1 MSNLRHLLPPLNAL
15 RTFEAAARHGS
26 FKLAAEELCVTQA
39 AISRQIQTLET
50 FYGLKL
56 FLRSN
61 RKVELTNDGH
71 ALYLAASSAFNHIA
85 TASRDLLRRYSQD
98 YLALI
103 TTTAFAQLWLM
114 PRLKQLRTQHPELQ
128 LHLISSEANPDYQER
143 FGAAVTL
150 GLEEHP
156 HYVAEYLFSEEIFP
170 VCTPGFLAQ
179 NPQVST
185 LEGLM
190 TVTLLNLSASHW
202 KARLWVPIDWSF
214 WLEQVG
220 FAASMRKE
228 AMDFS
233 HYSMLMDAVHEEV
246 GVGLAWRHLVQQ
258 QLDSGKLVRPI
269 SDTYLADDRRHYFVC
284 RRDLAGSRE
293 MQVLRDWLLAQTQ
306 ELRTGSLHDDTG
318 QDSSARSRP

>member
-1 MSNLRHLLPPLNAL
+1 MSNLRQLLPPLNAL

-39 AISRQIQTLET
+39 AVSRQIQTLED

-56 FLRSN
+56 FLRGN
-61 RKVELTNDGH
+61 RKVQLTSDGH
-71 ALYLAASSAFNHIA
+71 ALYLAASSALQHIA
-85 TASRDLLRRYSQD
+85 SASRELLRRNSLD

-114 PRLKQLRTQHPELQ
+114 PRLKQLRAQHPELQ

-143 FGAAVTL
+143 FSAAVTL

-170 VCTPGFLAQ
+170 VCTPGFLEQ
-179 NPQVST
+179 HPRIRT

-190 TVTLLNLSASHW
+190 GVTLLNLSASHW
-202 KARLWVPIDWSF
+202 KARLWAPVDWSF
-214 WLEQVG
+214 WLKRFG
-220 FAASMRKE
+220 LDAALCKE
-228 AMDFS
+228 TMDFS
-233 HYSMLMDAVHEEV
+233 HFSMLLDAVQEDV
-246 GVGLAWRHLVQQ
+246 GVGLAWRHLVQP
-258 QLDSGKLVRPI
+258 QLDAGTLVRPT
-269 SDTYLADDRRHYFVC
+269 SETFLADDRKHYFVC

-293 MQVLRDWLLAQTQ
+293 MQILREWLVEQTQ
-306 ELRTGSLHDDTG
+306 ALRERHL
-318 QDSSARSRP
+318 